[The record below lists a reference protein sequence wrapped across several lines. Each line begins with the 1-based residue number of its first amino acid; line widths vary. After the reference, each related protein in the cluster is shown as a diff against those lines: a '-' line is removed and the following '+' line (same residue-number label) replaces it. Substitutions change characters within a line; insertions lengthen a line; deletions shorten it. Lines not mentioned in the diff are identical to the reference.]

1 MRHFALTAVGV
12 VAVAGMAA
20 GAGEITMLPS
30 FGGWA
35 SFAYDINEAG
45 HVVGE
50 AYLAG
55 DEFAHAVLWIDG
67 VPTDL
72 GAIEGNSA
80 AWAINDSDQIVG
92 WSDTSFLSTA
102 MLWEN
107 GAWTDLGADM
117 NAGGSSVAWDITEG
131 GVVVGQASLDGGFP
145 AGFVW
150 SGPGTGVNEGTPDG
164 YNGGANKGVNEA
176 GYTVGH
182 AYFFGDPDRAMMGE
196 PDGQGG
202 WTEHDIG
209 PAGYTFSIATEI
221 NDAGTIVGFANDGNG
236 PWNAAIFTL
245 DRNNPVVSL
254 GTLPELENSEAYDIN
269 ESGVIVGAA
278 WDDDFLLEPRAW
290 VYLDGEMH
298 DLNDFLPPGQTEWA
312 TLLSA
317 EGVNDGGAIVGYGVT
332 TAGDI
337 RGFVM
342 TGVVPPE
349 CHTDLNGDGATNTID
364 YLQFLNWWSA
374 KDKAADWNTDGAVD
388 TRDVLAFQNEWVAC
402 R

>member
-1 MRHFALTAVGV
+1 MRHIALTAVGV

-20 GAGEITMLPS
+20 AAGEISMLPS

-45 HVVGE
+45 EVVGE

-55 DEFAHAVLWIDG
+55 DEFAHAVLWVDG

-80 AWAINDSDQIVG
+80 AWAINNGGQIVG
-92 WSDTSFLSTA
+92 WSDTSLLSTA

-107 GAWTDLGADM
+107 GSWTDLGADM
-117 NAGGSSVAWDITEG
+117 NAAGSSVAWDITES

-145 AGFVW
+145 AGFIW
-150 SGPGTGVNEGTPDG
+150 SGAGTGVNEGTPDG

-196 PDGQGG
+196 PDGRGG
-202 WTEHDIG
+202 WVEHDIG
-209 PAGYTFSIATEI
+209 PAGYAFSIATEI
-221 NDAGTIVGFANDGNG
+221 NDAGTIVGFANDGRG
-236 PWNAAIFTL
+236 AWNAAIFTL
-245 DRNNPVVSL
+245 DRDNPVVSL

-269 ESGVIVGAA
+269 ESGVIVGGA

-290 VYLDGEMH
+290 VYFDGEMH

-317 EGVNDGGAIVGYGVT
+317 EGVNDAGDIVGYGAT
-332 TAGDI
+332 AAGDI

-342 TGVVPPE
+342 SGVVPRE
-349 CHTDLNGDGATNTID
+349 CRTDLDGDGDTNTID
-364 YLQFLNWWSA
+364 YLRFLNWWSA
-374 KDKAADWNTDGAVD
+374 NDEAADWNTDGIVD